1 MERKEI
7 VWGPAGW
14 LVLLEDIKA
23 ITFFELQKYGG
34 WNLARDGAWG
44 HVR

>member
-1 MERKEI
+1 MIWEGLRDCGEKGDGVF

-23 ITFFELQKYGG
+23 ITFFEL
-34 WNLARDGAWG
+34 
-44 HVR
+44 